1 MLKFQIQ
8 SDSDIPASQQ
18 LFEQIQF
25 EIASGQYPHGHRL
38 PSTRQLATMTGL
50 HRNTISKVYQQLEE
64 AGLVKSVAGSGI
76 YVQAQGYESIA
87 DEKFPVVGQNNLV
100 KECIDELLDLGCT
113 LTQIKE
119 LFLTEIDW
127 RLRCRELVIVTVP
140 TRDLKAGELMRQ
152 QLEHSLS
159 IPVQL
164 ICLEELS
171 SILQPNKFG
180 TVITS
185 RYFIKEVLEV
195 VRSKSFRVFPVD
207 IYDYAKELKLIA
219 KLPQNACLG
228 LVSLSE
234 GTLTVAERIVNTQRG
249 DEILVLT
256 APVGD
261 RQRLKAIIRRA
272 QMIISDPASYGAIEQ
287 AIAEVREDL
296 MRRPQIICSE
306 NYISEKSINSLK
318 RELDLP

>member
-8 SDSDIPASQQ
+8 SDSEIPASQQ

-38 PSTRQLATMTGL
+38 PSTRQLAMITGL

-76 YVQAQGYESIA
+76 YVQAQGHESIA
-87 DEKFPVVGQNNLV
+87 EEKFSLVGQNNLV

-119 LFLTEIDW
+119 LFLTEVDW
-127 RLRCRELVIVTVP
+127 RLRCRELVVVTVP
-140 TRDLKAGELMRQ
+140 PRDLNAGKLMRQ
-152 QLEHSLS
+152 QLEHALA

-164 ICLEELS
+164 ISLEELP

-185 RYFIKEVLEV
+185 LYFLKEVLAV
-195 VRSKSFRVFPVD
+195 IDSKSFRVFPVD
-207 IYDYAKELKLIA
+207 IYDYAKELKLIG
-219 KLPQNACLG
+219 KLPQQACLG

-234 GTLTVAERIVNTQRG
+234 GTLTVAERIVNSQRG

-256 APVGD
+256 APVSD
-261 RQRLKAIIRRA
+261 RQRLKTVIRRA
-272 QMIISDPASYGAIEQ
+272 QIIISDPASYSAIEQ
-287 AIAEVREDL
+287 TIVEVREDL
-296 MRRPQIICSE
+296 MRVPQIICSE
-306 NYISEKSINSLK
+306 NYISEKSINLLK
-318 RELDLP
+318 RELDIP